1 MIKKAL
7 LKYFILLFALAA
19 LCAAKIFSVSPFG
32 AGFAAALVYCGLS
45 YIIVLPVYLS
55 FTLIFDFSIS
65 TLIYALCV
73 CATTIGAYYLSRK
86 FTKAKTQISAAAI
99 AAAQFSLACKLGSL
113 GILTIAVW
121 GILSI
126 GIFVAAVCFLKPAII
141 KNFKYVFLETELVC
155 GAVLLIA
162 ASLGL
167 NAISIFKFN
176 TAYLLAG
183 FVIPFAV
190 AAGSLSCGVAV
201 GISFGCGISLYTMN
215 PSPISFMAF
224 AAITCAIFAS
234 APKPISSLAVT
245 AAYVLA
251 AYLFGVPPL
260 WQELVC
266 FAVGALMFSIV
277 PKRAVSRVHDLLF
290 SPVTAVAARAIVNR
304 AAEETGKNLLGASRI
319 FDDMKSA
326 VMQVPPPDD
335 GGVLEKKVCSHCK
348 NYSKCSAKSGFKE
361 ALTVMENDS
370 AQMGRASVSQVPQ
383 LLADCENLSALISG
397 ATESAQER
405 HELVLVRKAK
415 CEGRKIVAHQLGL
428 MAGVLRQ
435 ISAST
440 LTPVEFNTPCENKIA
455 DELSYRGAA
464 VAEVMVTERK
474 ISVVMQSDDITPED
488 AAVIISKAMKKIFKF
503 VRASADVL
511 PGYTLLLYEVAP
523 RYDIA
528 FYAASSAVAGRCGD
542 SHSFTRL
549 GGDRFMLALCD
560 GMGSGDGA
568 ADASGTA
575 IELVES
581 FFRAGLDSMS
591 AVECVNKFLT
601 LNECERFSTLDIT
614 VIDLNTGSAEIIK
627 LSAPPTVIRASSGVK
642 AVSGSSLPMGV
653 FESVSCSHTSIMLG
667 QGDEVIMTTDGVTD
681 VLGSEGIIAAASTV
695 CPDPKARANGILGC
709 AQSVRKDG
717 LSDDG
722 TVLCAR
728 IFERKL

>member
-1 MIKKAL
+1 M
-7 LKYFILLFALAA
+7 A
-19 LCAAKIFSVSPFG
+19 LCSAKIFSLSPFG

-45 YIIVLPVYLS
+45 YVIVLPAYFA
-55 FTLIFDFSIS
+55 FTTLFDFGVS

-73 CATTIGAYYLSRK
+73 CAATVAAYYLSRK
-86 FTKAKTQISAAAI
+86 FPKIKTPVSTATF

-113 GILTIAVW
+113 GFLPIAVW
-121 GILSI
+121 GIFAI
-126 GIFVAAVCFLKPAII
+126 GIFVASVCFLKPAVV
-141 KNFKYVFLETELVC
+141 KNFRYVFLETELVC
-155 GAVLLIA
+155 GAVLLIS

-167 NAISIFKFN
+167 NGMSVFEFN
-176 TAYLLAG
+176 PAYLLAG

-201 GISFGCGISLYTMN
+201 AISFGCGISLYTMN
-215 PSPISFMAF
+215 PSAISFMAF
-224 AAITCAIFAS
+224 AAVVCAVFTA
-234 APKPISSLAVT
+234 APKPIASLAVT

-251 AYLFGVPPL
+251 AYLFDSPPL
-260 WQELVC
+260 WQQLVC
-266 FAVGALMFSIV
+266 FAVGALAFSVV

-319 FDDMKSA
+319 FDDMQSA
-326 VMQVPPPDD
+326 VLQVPPLKNDCI
-335 GGVLEKKVCSHCK
+335 LEKKVCAVCK
-348 NYSKCSAKSGFKE
+348 NYSACSARAGFKE
-361 ALTVMENDS
+361 ALSVMENDS

-383 LLADCENLSALISG
+383 LLSDCRNLSALISG
-397 ATESAQER
+397 ATESARER
-405 HELVLVRKAK
+405 HEQVLVHKAK

-428 MAGVLRQ
+428 MSGVLRQ
-435 ISAST
+435 ISAAT
-440 LTPVEFNTPCENKIA
+440 LTPVEFNAPCESKIA

-464 VAEVMVTERK
+464 VAEVMATDNKVT
-474 ISVVMQSDDITPED
+474 VVMQSDDVTPED
-488 AAVIISKAMKKIFKF
+488 AAVVISKAMKKIFRF
-503 VRASADVL
+503 VRSNADVL
-511 PGYTLLLYEVAP
+511 PGYTLSLYEAAP
-523 RYDIA
+523 KYDIA
-528 FYAASSAVAGRCGD
+528 FYAASSALEGRCGD
-542 SHSFTRL
+542 SHSFTKL

-581 FFRAGLDSMS
+581 FFRAGFDSMS
-591 AVECVNKFLT
+591 AVECVNKFLA

-614 VIDLNTGSAEIIK
+614 VIDLNSGSTEIIK
-627 LSAPPTVIRASSGVK
+627 LSAPPTVIRAKSGVK

-653 FESVSCSHTSIMLG
+653 FEDVACSHASVMLG

-681 VLGSEGIIAAASTV
+681 VLGCDGIIAAASTV

-709 AQSVRKDG
+709 AESVCKGG
-717 LSDDG
+717 LRDDG
-722 TVLCAR
+722 TVICAR